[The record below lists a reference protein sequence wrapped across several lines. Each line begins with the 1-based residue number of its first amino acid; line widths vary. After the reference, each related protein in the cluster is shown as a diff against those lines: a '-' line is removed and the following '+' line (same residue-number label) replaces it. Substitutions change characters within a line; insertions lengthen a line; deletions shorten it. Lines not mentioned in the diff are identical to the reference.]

1 MSEVYNTL
9 LNHVKTNQSIHVNL
23 DMQYKVVYSALH
35 GNYPVNS
42 AITGSIL
49 DFPIDLRMEYHILTN
64 TKGNFPVN
72 SSIKGT
78 IGNEIIAALMDYRP
92 MFNTIAGNMP
102 VNTGISINWN
112 GTKHYLRMPT
122 RWAIAPARGSG
133 MGGTGKK
140 KVGGLH
146 TVQKVKAGYVVE
158 VDANEDDGGPSQN
171 TGRPLP
177 AGLKGTIGELLFDI
191 NFSYTYF
198 TNTITG
204 RNPVNN
210 KAVGTIRY
218 AA

>member
-1 MSEVYNTL
+1 MSEVYNKL
-9 LNHVKTNQSIHVNL
+9 LNHVQNNQTVDVDL
-23 DMQYKVVYSALH
+23 DLQYKVVFSALH

-42 AITGSIL
+42 GIVGTIL
-49 DFPIDLRMEYHILTN
+49 DIPVDLRLEYHIVTN

-72 SSIKGT
+72 SSLKGT
-78 IGNEIIAALMDYRP
+78 IGDELITARLDYRP
-92 MFNTIAGNMP
+92 VYNTITGNMP

-112 GTKHYLRMPT
+112 GAKHYLRMPT

-133 MGGTGKK
+133 MGGGVKK
-140 KVGGLH
+140 KFGMH

-158 VDANEDDGGPSQN
+158 VDANEDAGGGPSQN
-171 TGRPLP
+171 SGRPIP
-177 AGLKGTIGELLFDI
+177 AGLNGNIGDLQFDI
-191 NFSYTYF
+191 EFSYTYF

-210 KAVGTIRY
+210 KAIGTIRY